1 MKLNDDVY
9 MLALA
14 MNMNGQSRQFHPT
27 LILDAARGPTLVDN
41 GLPGQAGEIDA
52 ALAEAGLRVQDL
64 KRIIITHQDLDH
76 VGSLHDLVHASGAR
90 VLAHA
95 TEVAYI
101 DGTLQPIKWTPEL
114 LEQMPQMRA
123 FIDSWRPTPVDEHL
137 QDGAHLDL
145 AGGVRV
151 VFTPGHTPGHIALY
165 LERTKML
172 LAGDALLADDGRLMG
187 PNPSPLVT
195 PDLALAQQSVQKLA
209 ELDVQTIVCYHGGV
223 VSMDANEQLR
233 RVARESVLAH

>member
-1 MKLNDDVY
+1 MKLNDDVF
-9 MLALA
+9 MLALT
-14 MNMNGQSRQFHPT
+14 MNTNGQSRQLHPA
-27 LILDAARGPTLVDN
+27 LILDATHGPTLVDT
-41 GLPGQAGEIDA
+41 GLPGQLSAIDT
-52 ALAEAGLRVQDL
+52 ALAEAGLRMQDL
-64 KRIIITHQDLDH
+64 KRIIITHQDIDH
-76 VGSLHDLVHASGAR
+76 VGSLHELVRASGAR

-101 DGTLQPIKWTPEL
+101 DGTQRPIKWTPEL

-123 FIDSWRPTPVDEHL
+123 LIDHWRPTPVDEHL
-137 QDGAHLDL
+137 QDGVRLDL

-151 VFTPGHTPGHIALY
+151 IFTPGHTPGHISLY
-165 LERTKML
+165 LERTKTL

-195 PDLALAQQSVQKLA
+195 PDLALAHRSVQNLA

-223 VSMDANEQLR
+223 VRMDANEQLR
-233 RVARESVLAH
+233 RVAQESVSAH

>member
-9 MLALA
+9 VLALPIDI
-14 MNMNGQSRQFHPT
+14 NGQTRQLNPAF
-27 LILDAARGPTLVDN
+27 ILDATHGPTLVDT
-41 GLPGQAGEIDA
+41 GLPGQAGAIETG
-52 ALAEAGLRVQDL
+52 LAEAGLRAQDL
-64 KRIIITHQDLDH
+64 RRIIITHQDLDH
-76 VGSLHDLVHASGAR
+76 VGSLPDLVRASGAR

-101 DGTLQPIKWTPEL
+101 DGTLRPVKWTPEL

-123 FIDSWRPTPVDEHL
+123 LIDSWHPTPVDEQL
-137 QDGAHLDL
+137 QDGARLDL

-151 VFTPGHTPGHIALY
+151 AFTPGHTPGHISLY
-165 LERTKML
+165 LERTRTL
-172 LAGDALLADDGRLMG
+172 IAGDALLADDGRLMG

-195 PDLALAQQSVQKLA
+195 PDLALARRSVQKLA

-223 VSMDANEQLR
+223 ICADASEQLR
-233 RVARESVLAH
+233 RVAQEFVSA